1 VTKTTEEFF
10 ESHTATRR
18 LLDNLKANED
28 VFCYDMNEEDKK
40 SLMRCNLIMIRQCL
54 EDFGVE

>member
-1 VTKTTEEFF
+1 MTKTLDEYFQG
-10 ESHTATRR
+10 HQALK
-18 LLDNLKANED
+18 LLIRNLKANED
-28 VFCYDMNEEDKK
+28 VFLKEMSVLNKE